1 MTYALL
7 QPLVIAVLVIVEVA
21 VFQLRVA
28 LAGKGR
34 KRIAS
39 GLGAT
44 NALISV
50 AALGQV
56 LTSLDRPA
64 NVVGYAVGV
73 AAGVYLG
80 ATVDERI
87 SARSARR
94 RGPAPALAGDLASP
108 AGAR

>member
-1 MTYALL
+1 VTTFAVL
-7 QPLVIAVLVIVEVA
+7 QPLVIAVLMVVEVA

-34 KRIAS
+34 KRIAA

-56 LTSLDRPA
+56 LTNLDRPA
-64 NVVGYAVGV
+64 NIAGYAVGV

-80 ATVDERI
+80 AALDERI
-87 SARSARR
+87 GAWTAGRTR
-94 RGPAPALAGDLASP
+94 PAPCCAGQRVELP
-108 AGAR
+108 

>member
-1 MTYALL
+1 MTFALL
-7 QPLVIAVLVIVEVA
+7 QPLVIAVLMVVEVA

-28 LAGKGR
+28 LAAKGR
-34 KRIAS
+34 KRIAA

-56 LTSLDRPA
+56 LTGLDRPA
-64 NVVGYAVGV
+64 NIAGYAVGV

-80 ATVDERI
+80 AVVDERI
-87 SARSARR
+87 TARSA
-94 RGPAPALAGDLASP
+94 
-108 AGAR
+108 AR